1 MSQNQFLLLPLGSV
15 CSVPVL
21 LWMKMCR
28 IDRVGSVWS
37 RNPTAPLQA
46 DEAYDEKYVINH
58 IVPHYKF
65 MSKYGCLSNH
75 LEQSESGTDE
85 NELKTNNKQ
94 RLKDARDQIATDFRK
109 STTSTHVKSTNT
121 LNKYTCNS
129 NTFKPKMDAR
139 TIDNLE
145 AIDSSPETTKLIR
158 RWKDIVKSGIYRMTE
173 GKWNKCHQ
181 PKFLRS
187 ERKVIEKRLQQFIN
201 GREQGDLRHQICP

>member
-1 MSQNQFLLLPLGSV
+1 MSQNQFLLLLLGSV

-28 IDRVGSVWS
+28 VDRVGSVWS

-46 DEAYDEKYVINH
+46 DEAYDEEYVINH

-65 MSKYGCLSNH
+65 MSKNSCLSNH
-75 LEQSESGTDE
+75 IEQSESGTDE

-94 RLKDARDQIATDFRK
+94 RLKDAREQIATDCRK

-121 LNKYTCNS
+121 LNKITCNS
-129 NTFKPKMDAR
+129 NSFKPKMNAR

-173 GKWNKCHQ
+173 GK
-181 PKFLRS
+181 
-187 ERKVIEKRLQQFIN
+187 
-201 GREQGDLRHQICP
+201 